1 MTRTVLAALALAS
14 LIGCKGFD
22 RQRDQ
27 SGRPDLPGLTIEE
40 QQARGRARYANHE
53 DDFRVG
59 PRTFTDRPTPTGVG
73 R

>member
-1 MTRTVLAALALAS
+1 MTRTVLVAMALAS

-22 RQRDQ
+22 RQRDLR
-27 SGRPDLPGLTIEE
+27 GRPDLPELTIEE

-59 PRTFTDRPTPTGVG
+59 PRTYTDRPSPTAVG

>member
-1 MTRTVLAALALAS
+1 MTRIVLVALLFAT

-22 RQRDQ
+22 RQRDLR
-27 SGRPDLPGLTIEE
+27 GRPDLPELTVEE

-59 PRTFTDRPTPTGVG
+59 PRTFTDRPTPTGAG